1 MENRAGS
8 VNHDDIFRAFY
19 ANGVRDAGWNDH
31 SHIVAAAM
39 IIAIDEETHDALGK
53 ASTHIAQN
61 HLDTSLEKKHDVP
74 LLVIVTTQ
82 RIILRRAYEQTPQPF
97 LGGRIGRN
105 AWWMHMKSLRAL
117 CKHAR
122 GRPLLWPKSDFRQH
136 SLIAAAK
143 FTENSAMT
151 LRMNFSWKNFHAR
164 NPRALYLWPGTV
176 CHR

>member
-1 MENRAGS
+1 ILSAFDANR
-8 VNHDDIFRAFY
+8 
-19 ANGVRDAGWNDH
+19 VRDAGWNDH

-39 IIAIDEETHDALGK
+39 IVAIDEETHDALGK
-53 ASTHIAQN
+53 TSTHIAQN
-61 HLDTSLEKKHDVP
+61 HLHGSLEKKHDVP

-82 RIILRRAYEQTPQPF
+82 RIILERAHEHTSEPF
-97 LGGRIGRN
+97 LGRRIGWN
-105 AWWMHMKSLRAL
+105 ARRMYMKSLRAL

-122 GRPLLWPKSDFRQH
+122 GRPLLRPKSDFRQH

-164 NPRALYLWPGTV
+164 DPGALYLWPRAV
-176 CHR
+176 CRR